1 MSEPLFSLRDLQVR
15 FDQTGPP
22 VLNGLNLQAM
32 PGEALAIVGPSG
44 CGKSLTARALCG
56 LLPGEAHWS
65 GSITWKGSPLLDPG
79 EPAWQ
84 AMRGRGA
91 AMVLQEPAT
100 SLNPVLRVGDQIAE
114 SVRQH
119 HGGSWTEARRKAVQ
133 LLDEVQVPEPEVRAR
148 WYPHQL
154 SGGMRQRVL
163 LAAALA
169 CAPELLI
176 ADEPTT
182 ALDLT
187 VQREILLLID
197 RVRRERGMGLLF
209 ISHDLDV
216 VALLCDRVAVLE
228 GGQVVREFPV
238 GELPVSPVDLAAP
251 PSLDPEAPVV
261 LTARDLQVTYAGIRG
276 RAFSLGR
283 PDEGVH
289 LTLKAGEALGVAGES
304 GSGKTTLARALTRQ
318 WELTRGEITL
328 EGQSLTTARGA
339 DLRRLR
345 RRVPMIF
352 QDPGASLNPRQRVG
366 AALREAGAGE
376 GPGVT
381 ALLAE
386 VGLDPDLAARFPH
399 QLSGGQRQRVAV
411 ARCLAADPAV
421 LVADEVTS
429 ALDAGSTRQLLDLL
443 MGLMSRRGV
452 ALVVISHDLDVLH
465 RVCHRVI
472 VMSQGMVLEE
482 YPRALSSSPCHP
494 YTRHL
499 LEASPA
505 KIRANLAG
513 LDDGRDQMGNP
524 RPVQGPGCP
533 WQGSC
538 ELVKPRCSEQLPPL
552 VEGAAGHWWRCPETG
567 MAGHSHFIDT

>member
-1 MSEPLFSLRDLQVR
+1 MR
-15 FDQTGPP
+15 FGQTDPP
-22 VLNGLNLQAM
+22 VLNGVNLQAM

-65 GSITWKGSPLLDPG
+65 GSITWKGSPLRDPG
-79 EPAWQ
+79 DPAWQ

-216 VALLCDRVAVLE
+216 VAAAV
-228 GGQVVREFPV
+228 RP
-238 GELPVSPVDLAAP
+238 
-251 PSLDPEAPVV
+251 
-261 LTARDLQVTYAGIRG
+261 RG
-276 RAFSLGR
+276 RSGR
-283 PDEGVH
+283 R
-289 LTLKAGEALGVAGES
+289 S
-304 GSGKTTLARALTRQ
+304 GRC
-318 WELTRGEITL
+318 
-328 EGQSLTTARGA
+328 
-339 DLRRLR
+339 
-345 RRVPMIF
+345 RVP
-352 QDPGASLNPRQRVG
+352 
-366 AALREAGAGE
+366 
-376 GPGVT
+376 
-381 ALLAE
+381 
-386 VGLDPDLAARFPH
+386 
-399 QLSGGQRQRVAV
+399 GG
-411 ARCLAADPAV
+411 
-421 LVADEVTS
+421 
-429 ALDAGSTRQLLDLL
+429 
-443 MGLMSRRGV
+443 
-452 ALVVISHDLDVLH
+452 
-465 RVCHRVI
+465 
-472 VMSQGMVLEE
+472 
-482 YPRALSSSPCHP
+482 
-494 YTRHL
+494 
-499 LEASPA
+499 
-505 KIRANLAG
+505 
-513 LDDGRDQMGNP
+513 
-524 RPVQGPGCP
+524 
-533 WQGSC
+533 
-538 ELVKPRCSEQLPPL
+538 
-552 VEGAAGHWWRCPETG
+552 
-567 MAGHSHFIDT
+567 